1 MKATGFII
9 AAVCAIGAVI
19 LLSPMFDKEPA
30 TTSNTATP
38 AATEVPAPA
47 PAEPSEAP
55 SPAPEP
61 ELAALPKALQDV
73 TWATD
78 KKPNLHADYY
88 IYLMSASWCGPCRAL
103 MPQIVEAY
111 KNEMQKGAVVEV
123 ILTACEQ
130 SSEGVPAYL
139 EKYGAGFPGIH
150 ISHPDVAK
158 FVGYNRD
165 DMRKG
170 IPFVTI
176 CDKHGN
182 VLDKGHRAFLTW
194 KKTVGLEK

>member
-1 MKATGFII
+1 MKAPGFII
-9 AAVCAIGAVI
+9 ATVCAIGAVI
-19 LLSPMFDKEPA
+19 LLSPMFDTESATAGSDAAENA
-30 TTSNTATP
+30 TT
-38 AATEVPAPA
+38 
-47 PAEPSEAP
+47 PAEPAAAP
-55 SPAPEP
+55 SPAPAPDEP
-61 ELAALPKALQDV
+61 AALPKALQDV
-73 TWATD
+73 RWATD

-111 KNEMQKGAVVEV
+111 KNEMQEGAVVEV

-130 SSEGVPAYL
+130 SSDGVPAYL

-158 FVGYNRD
+158 FVGFTLD

-182 VLDKGHRAFLTW
+182 VLDKGHRAFYSW